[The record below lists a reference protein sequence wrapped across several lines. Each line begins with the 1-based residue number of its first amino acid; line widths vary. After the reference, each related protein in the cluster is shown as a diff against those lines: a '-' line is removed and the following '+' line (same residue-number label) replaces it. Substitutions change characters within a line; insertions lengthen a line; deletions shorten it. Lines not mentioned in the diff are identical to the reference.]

1 MRTVAELRRA
11 LGAGAPREPDSLYR
25 PDAAERGPR
34 RFNPLRVPRRLQAA
48 LPFKTKPKVEA
59 ARKGKR
65 PTLEQRRAVVQSP
78 DERRAAALVQQLN
91 AIRNAKAGKRR
102 AAADVKRAAKA
113 KRDAVE
119 MGWRAEVA
127 KERRAAKFAKEG
139 AEERRRLAREAP
151 GGGRF
156 SGKKK
161 AGKGK
166 GGGGDE

>member
-11 LGAGAPREPDSLYR
+11 LGQGAPREPDSLYR

-34 RFNPLRVPRRLQAA
+34 RFNPLKVPKRLQAA

-65 PTLEQRRAVVQSP
+65 PTLERRRAVVQSP
-78 DERRAAALVQQLN
+78 EERRAAALVQQLN
-91 AIRNAKAGKRR
+91 AIRNHKAERR
-102 AAADVKRAAKA
+102 RESQSVKRAAKA

-119 MGWRAEVA
+119 MGWRAEVE
-127 KERRAAKFAKEG
+127 KERRKAKFAKEG
-139 AEERRRLAREAP
+139 AEERRQQLRAE
-151 GGGRF
+151 GGKF
-156 SGKKK
+156 GKKK
-161 AGKGK
+161 KGGKKGG